1 MKVVALTNH
10 LSSRGGGVPSAM
22 LRLYELLARRG
33 IEVVLVASDPPED
46 APWAKV
52 VIYKVRGPRSFAF
65 SSNLLGILRQER
77 PDLLHLHGLWTYGSI
92 ATQIWRRRTGKP
104 VVISAHGMLDPWAL
118 QQHALKKWI
127 GGAAY
132 EWSNLR
138 HASCIHALTE
148 GEAKAIGMLGFCGR
162 VLVIPNGIDLM
173 APAEAP
179 YSGTR
184 KLLYIGRLHPKK
196 GLAETLM
203 AWSLFQREL
212 STAPSRWQLIIAGW
226 DDGGHL
232 NFLHQLAD
240 DYGLGECVQFV
251 GPVFGKAK
259 EELYASADAVILAS
273 HSEGLPMTVL
283 ETWAFAKP
291 VFITE
296 ECNLPEGFKAGAA
309 FRITTDPRNI
319 AETLVNVLPNE
330 DLLARAGQ
338 AGRDLVQSTF
348 DWRKISEIWFSVY
361 ESLVF
366 GGQNAPERLAWRAS
380 SERNS
385 LQ

>member
-10 LSSRGGGVPSAM
+10 LSSHGGGVPAAM
-22 LRLYELLARRG
+22 LRLYELLACKG
-33 IEVVLVASDPPED
+33 IEVTLVASDPPED
-46 APWAKV
+46 AAWAKV

-65 SSNLLGILRQER
+65 SPNLLDILRQER
-77 PDLLHLHGLWTYGSI
+77 PDLLHLHGLWSYGSI
-92 ATQIWRRRTGKP
+92 ATQFWRRQTGKP

-148 GEAKAIGMLGFCGR
+148 GEAKAISMLGFRGR
-162 VLVIPNGIDLM
+162 VEVIPNGVDLM
-173 APAEAP
+173 AAADAP

-203 AWSLFQREL
+203 AWTLFQRQL
-212 STAPSRWQLIIAGW
+212 SIAPSRWQLIIAGW

-232 NFLHQLAD
+232 NSLRQLAEG
-240 DYGLGECVQFV
+240 YGLSEHVQFA
-251 GPVFGKAK
+251 GPVFGRAK

-283 ETWAFAKP
+283 EAWTFGRP

-296 ECNLPEGFKAGAA
+296 QCNLPEGFKAGAA

-319 AETLVNVLPNE
+319 AETLANVLPNQG
-330 DLLARAGQ
+330 LLANAGQ
-338 AGRDLVQSTF
+338 AGRELVQRIF
-348 DWRKISEIWFSVY
+348 DWKKISERWFSVY
-361 ESLVF
+361 ESLIF
-366 GGQNAPERLAWRAS
+366 KEENAPERRA
-380 SERNS
+380 
-385 LQ
+385 